1 MLRTTDEPGARGGG
15 AALII
20 ENGEVWGP
28 EPQGVRTVFA
38 WEGRI
43 QSLATESPQ
52 RLLDELGIPFDSVDA
67 RGCLILPGMVDPHE
81 HLIGGSGEHGF
92 ASQTP
97 EITLPEL
104 VLGGVTTVVG
114 CLGVDTITR
123 TMPAL
128 LARAKGFNEEGLSA
142 YIYSGG
148 YDVPPRTL
156 TGSLRGDLLLVPEVI
171 GAGEIAISDRRSSQP
186 RIDELAKV
194 VNDAYVGG
202 ILSGKSGVTHI
213 HVGDGRAML
222 GPLRTLLADYDVRP
236 ESLYPTHIER
246 HRALMEEGI
255 ELTRA
260 GVTIDLDTEDRDLA
274 KWLMLYFERD
284 GHPDRI
290 TASSDAAIFSPA
302 TLYEQVRACVL
313 EFGLPLERV
322 LPVVTRNPARVLG
335 LLRKGK
341 IQAGMDAD
349 LLVVRAND
357 LSIRDVIA
365 RGRVL
370 ALDGRLLKRP
380 LAIARG
386 NRGIGYHGA

>member
-1 MLRTTDEPGARGGG
+1 MLRDPDEPGARESA

-20 ENGEVWGP
+20 ENGEIWGP
-28 EPQGVRTVFA
+28 EPQGVRTLFA
-38 WEGRI
+38 WEGRLQRI
-43 QSLATESPQ
+43 TSEEPR
-52 RLLDELGIPFDSVDA
+52 RLLDELGIPYETIDA
-67 RGCLILPGMVDPHE
+67 AGCFVLPGVIDAHE
-81 HLIGGSGEHGF
+81 HLIGGSGECGF

-128 LARAKGFNEEGLSA
+128 LARAKGFNEEGLTA

-156 TGSLRGDLLLVPEVI
+156 TGSLRSDLLLVPEVI

-202 ILSGKSGVTHI
+202 ILSGKSGITHF
-213 HVGDGRAML
+213 HVGDGKAML
-222 GPLRTLLADYDVRP
+222 RPIRELLESYDIRP
-236 ESLYPTHIER
+236 ESVYPTHIER

-255 ELTRA
+255 ELTRL
-260 GVTIDLDTEDRDLA
+260 GVTIDLDTEERDLA
-274 KWLMLYFERD
+274 KWLTLFFERD
-284 GHPDRI
+284 GNPDRI
-290 TASSDAAIFSPA
+290 TASSDAAIMSPA
-302 TLYEQVRACVL
+302 TLYEQVRICVL
-313 EFGLPLERV
+313 EAGLPLERV
-322 LPVVTRNPARVLG
+322 LATVTRNPARVLG
-335 LLRKGK
+335 LSKKGK
-341 IQAGMDAD
+341 VQPGMDAD
-349 LLVVRAND
+349 LLVVRADD

-370 ALDGRLLKRP
+370 ARDRRLLVPPRSV
-380 LAIARG
+380 ARG
-386 NRGIGYHGA
+386 NRNKEYHG